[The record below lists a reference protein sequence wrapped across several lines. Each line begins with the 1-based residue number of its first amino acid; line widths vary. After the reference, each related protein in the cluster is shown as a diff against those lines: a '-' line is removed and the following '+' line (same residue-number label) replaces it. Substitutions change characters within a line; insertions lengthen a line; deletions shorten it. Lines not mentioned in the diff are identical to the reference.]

1 MSDVR
6 RLPGPAA
13 DVWAWQFQGACRG
26 MDSAV
31 FFHPER
37 ERGTKR
43 AARERAAKQVCERCP
58 VKIQCA
64 QHAIAVREAYGTWG
78 GMSETERA
86 ALLSGARDDL
96 RDELRAV
103 G

>member
-1 MSDVR
+1 MSDVG
-6 RLPGPAA
+6 RLPGPVA
-13 DVWAWQFQGACRG
+13 DVWEWQFHGACRG
-26 MDSAV
+26 MDEAV

-37 ERGTKR
+37 ERGKKR
-43 AARERAAKQVCERCP
+43 AARERAAKQVCATCP

-64 QHAIAVREAYGTWG
+64 EHALAVREAYGTWG

-86 ALLSGARDDL
+86 ALLADAQL
-96 RDELRAV
+96 IDELQIA

>member
-1 MSDVR
+1 
-6 RLPGPAA
+6 
-13 DVWAWQFQGACRG
+13 

-37 ERGTKR
+37 ERGQKR
-43 AARERAAKQVCERCP
+43 AARERAAKQVCDHCP
-58 VKIQCA
+58 VKLQCA
-64 QHAIAVREAYGTWG
+64 AHALTVREAYGTWG

-86 ALLSGARDDL
+86 TLLAGIEDDGDELRDDL
-96 RDELRAV
+96 QIA